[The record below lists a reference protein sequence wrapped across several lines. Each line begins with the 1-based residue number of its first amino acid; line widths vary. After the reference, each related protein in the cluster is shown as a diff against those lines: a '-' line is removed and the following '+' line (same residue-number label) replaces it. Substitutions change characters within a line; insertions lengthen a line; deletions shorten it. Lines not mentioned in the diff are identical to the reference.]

1 MAVYGGCFK
10 TKPSFS
16 FFRGQFW
23 GIGFS
28 YIRCD
33 LLSDTESRKRCF
45 SFSSCQGPN
54 TRPNDPVTAMMTPM
68 MFPRVALASMMRNSE
83 KSLPTSKESIEHPF
97 LGSSESSVSEQY
109 LLVVQC
115 FTTTWEKKNYLY
127 TPYPSICGVWH
138 LQISFHQHVM
148 RWTSRRFDQL
158 FLDPWSETAA
168 APLQKANNSRMA
180 CMVVLLKLE
189 SPFQYAK
196 ELQRNHPCHLY
207 CPPSDPSLKHRI
219 STHQLQPSTGRLP
232 AVQTQNDALYP
243 PGFT

>member
-1 MAVYGGCFK
+1 MAVYGACLK

-23 GIGFS
+23 GIGSS

-54 TRPNDPVTAMMTPM
+54 TRPNDTVTAMMTPM
-68 MFPRVALASMMRNSE
+68 TFPRVAFASMMRNSE

-97 LGSSESSVSEQY
+97 LGSSESSVSENIF
-109 LLVVQC
+109 LLFNVSQPLGR
-115 FTTTWEKKNYLY
+115 KNYLY

-148 RWTSRRFDQL
+148 RWTSRSDL
-158 FLDPWSETAA
+158 TNSSLIPDPKRPW
-168 APLQKANNSRMA
+168 L
-180 CMVVLLKLE
+180 
-189 SPFQYAK
+189 
-196 ELQRNHPCHLY
+196 HLY
-207 CPPSDPSLKHRI
+207 KKPITPGWLVWLCFWNWKALSNTPKNSKET
-219 STHQLQPSTGRLP
+219 THATCIAHHPIHP
-232 AVQTQNDALYP
+232 
-243 PGFT
+243 